1 MDKKCI
7 DCKYFKQGSVGPTK
21 TEHVWGD
28 CLKAADCAGV
38 AENPAGAGVFTW
50 ADGSCDHF
58 ESRTGI
64 CGSPR

>member
-7 DCKYFKQGSVGPTK
+7 DCKHFKQGSVGPTK

-28 CLKAADCAGV
+28 CLRAANCAGV
-38 AENPAGAGVFTW
+38 AENPAEAAVFTW

-58 ESRTGI
+58 EPRTGV
-64 CGSPR
+64 CESVL